1 MKRGLTTF
9 KVGVFMKYYFIVNP
23 GAKTGKGKNLWE
35 DLESRLAGSKTD
47 YEVFFTKKDE
57 NAAKIAETICREH
70 PEIKRIII
78 VGGDGTVNEVINGLS
93 DYGKIILG
101 LIPTGSGNDL
111 ARGLG
116 IPEDYEKAYAHAIHP
131 GEFKKVDHGF
141 LEYLDDDTP
150 ARKFAVS
157 AGIGYD
163 ADICYHAQ
171 RSPLKKFL
179 NLIGKGSS
187 IYFLMGIKLIF
198 ANKRAKLVLTID
210 GKRKITCEK
219 AVFVTA
225 MNTLYEGG
233 GVPMAPGAVPDDG
246 KLTLCIVNNISRLQH
261 CLLMTSAKK
270 GEHIKS
276 SGVEIVT
283 CKSVEIE
290 ADRPLVMHTDGEY
303 AGKHK
308 HVRLSCLPDQIRMIL

>member
-1 MKRGLTTF
+1 
-9 KVGVFMKYYFIVNP
+9 MKYYFIVNP
-23 GAKTGKGKNLWE
+23 GSRTGKGKSLWDE
-35 DLESRLAGSKTD
+35 LESKLEGSKAD

-57 NAAKIAETICREH
+57 NAAEIAEQICKDH

-78 VGGDGTVNEVINGLS
+78 VGGDGTINEVINGLS
-93 DYGKIILG
+93 DYGRIILG
-101 LIPTGSGNDL
+101 IIPTGSGNDL

-116 IPEDYEKAYAHAIHP
+116 IPDESEKAFQHVIHP
-131 GEFKKVDHGF
+131 REFKKVDHGL

-171 RSPLKKFL
+171 KSPLKKIL
-179 NLIGKGSS
+179 NKFGMGAS
-187 IYFLMGIKLIF
+187 IYYLMGIKLIF
-198 ANKRAKLVLTID
+198 ANKRAGLTLTID
-210 GKRKITCEK
+210 GKRKIVCEK
-219 AVFVTA
+219 AVFVAA

-233 GVPMAPGAVPDDG
+233 GIPMAPGADPTDG
-246 KLTLCIVNNISRLQH
+246 RLTLCIVNNISRLQH
-261 CLLMTSAKK
+261 CMLMTSAKK

-276 SGVEIVT
+276 KGVEVIS

-290 ADRPLVMHTDGEY
+290 ADRPLVLHTDGEY

-308 HVRLSCLPDQIRMIL
+308 HVRLSCLPEQIRMIL

>member
-1 MKRGLTTF
+1 
-9 KVGVFMKYYFIVNP
+9 MKYYFIVNP
-23 GAKTGKGKNLWE
+23 GSKTGKGKSLWDE
-35 DLESRLAGSKTD
+35 LENRLIGSKVE

-57 NAAKIAETICREH
+57 NAAKTAKMICSEH
-70 PEIKRIII
+70 PESKRIII
-78 VGGDGTVNEVINGLS
+78 VGGDGTINEVINGLF
-93 DYGKIILG
+93 DYGKIMLG
-101 LIPTGSGNDL
+101 IVPTGSGNDL

-116 IPEDYEKAYAHAIHP
+116 IPDDYEKAFAHVIHP
-131 GEFKKVDHGF
+131 REFKKVDHGV
-141 LEYLDDDTP
+141 LEYLDDGTP

-163 ADICYHAQ
+163 ADVCYHAQ
-171 RSPLKKFL
+171 KSPLKKFL
-179 NLIGKGSS
+179 NKIGMGAS

-198 ANKRAKLVLTID
+198 SNKRAKLTLTID
-210 GKRKITCEK
+210 GKRKVVCDKT
-219 AVFVTA
+219 VFVAA

-233 GVPMAPGAVPDDG
+233 GIPMAPGADPSDG

-261 CLLMTSAKK
+261 CLLMTSAKT

-276 SGVEIVT
+276 KGVEIVT

-308 HVRLSCLPDQIRMIL
+308 HIRLSCSPEQIRMIL